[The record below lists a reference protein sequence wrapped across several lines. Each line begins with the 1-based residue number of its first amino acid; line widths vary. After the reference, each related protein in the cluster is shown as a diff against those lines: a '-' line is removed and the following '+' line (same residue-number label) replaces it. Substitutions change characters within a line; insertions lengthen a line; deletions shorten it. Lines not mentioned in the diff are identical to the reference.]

1 MLLPW
6 LLNLLMI
13 GDPPDEQLA
22 FFESRIRPVLAE
34 HCYECH
40 NSSGRAEGGLA
51 IDHRAGLRQGGDRG
65 SIVVPG
71 RPQDSRLLAVL
82 RHEIADLKMP
92 EGGPKLSDEIAAD
105 FASWITE
112 GAFDPRD
119 APPSAQQLAETT
131 SWDAVF
137 ARRSTWWSL
146 QPVQRVEPPAISPD
160 GWSAH
165 PVDRFVHARMQQE
178 GLQPA
183 ARADKPTL
191 LRRATFVLTGLPPTP
206 AELQAFTADG
216 RFVRFIQV
224 AVRRL
229 ALGKMPV
236 HFWKLWI

>member
-6 LLNLLMI
+6 LLNLLMV

-51 IDHRAGLRQGGDRG
+51 IDHRAGLLQGGDRG

-137 ARRSTWWSL
+137 ARRSTWCGLSSHRRFRL
-146 QPVQRVEPPAISPD
+146 TAGLLIRSIASFMRACSRKVCSPRLVPTNPRCCDGPP
-160 GWSAH
+160 
-165 PVDRFVHARMQQE
+165 
-178 GLQPA
+178 LC
-183 ARADKPTL
+183 
-191 LRRATFVLTGLPPTP
+191 
-206 AELQAFTADG
+206 
-216 RFVRFIQV
+216 
-224 AVRRL
+224 
-229 ALGKMPV
+229 
-236 HFWKLWI
+236 

>member
-6 LLNLLMI
+6 LLNLLMV

-51 IDHRAGLRQGGDRG
+51 IDHRAGLRQGGVRG

-146 QPVQRVEPPAISPD
+146 QPVRSVEPPAISPD

-206 AELQAFTADG
+206 AELQAFTADTSPTAFERVVDRLLNSP
-216 RFVRFIQV
+216 RFGERW
-224 AVRRL
+224 A
-229 ALGKMPV
+229 
-236 HFWKLWI
+236 